1 MLQPRTKDCWLQ
13 IAEPG
18 CSFLN
23 AGFNEQEMF
32 FSLVHVKPPCWGLGN
47 LPKAKTQRHRSRPL
61 QTGSKTHGEV
71 GFCTTYSSANHQKK
85 ILSAS
90 CLFVALVR
98 FHLEPVMDP
107 KYVTLTI
114 KQIKFND
121 VQRGFFLL
129 SSVRGVPKG
138 YIEPTRANEIRITQ
152 MFRV

>member
-1 MLQPRTKDCWLQ
+1 M
-13 IAEPG
+13 
-18 CSFLN
+18 
-23 AGFNEQEMF
+23 
-32 FSLVHVKPPCWGLGN
+32 
-47 LPKAKTQRHRSRPL
+47 
-61 QTGSKTHGEV
+61 

-114 KQIKFND
+114 KQIEFND

-129 SSVRGVPKG
+129 SSVRGVPKA
-138 YIEPTRANEIRITQ
+138 YIEPTRANEIRITE

>member
-1 MLQPRTKDCWLQ
+1 MRWVFVLL
-13 IAEPG
+13 I
-18 CSFLN
+18 
-23 AGFNEQEMF
+23 
-32 FSLVHVKPPCWGLGN
+32 
-47 LPKAKTQRHRSRPL
+47 HR
-61 QTGSKTHGEV
+61 QTTRKE
-71 GFCTTYSSANHQKK
+71 

-114 KQIKFND
+114 KQIEFND

-129 SSVRGVPKG
+129 SSVRGVPKA
-138 YIEPTRANEIRITQ
+138 YIEPATRANEIRITQ